1 LPIHVKY
8 ESKFLRQKNKAHAKG
23 QKKNAPL
30 MSMSL
35 LASLGSH
42 CMKLDNLRVS
52 FNTCIQSNPSQIHS
66 TYYPFLQ
73 MFCKSGHAKES
84 LGKRVSKGQHATS
97 SMKSVKV
104 VFEHCCCLA
113 FFLKRFIF
121 ASWLQIRMELQKK
134 SSAENIKKVGTSKFQ
149 TFKVYGMLLASSH
162 VNNASGFT
170 FFRRISSCSS

>member
-1 LPIHVKY
+1 LPINVKY
-8 ESKFLRQKNKAHAKG
+8 ESKFLKQKNKAHVKA

-52 FNTCIQSNPSQIHS
+52 VSTCIQSNPSQIHS

-73 MFCKSGHAKES
+73 MFLQIWTC
-84 LGKRVSKGQHATS
+84 KRVSKGQHVTT

-104 VFEHCCCLA
+104 LFERCCCLA
-113 FFLKRFIF
+113 FFLTRFIS
-121 ASWLQIRMELQKK
+121 ASWLQTRMELQKK
-134 SSAENIKKVGTSKFQ
+134 ILCRKHKEGS
-149 TFKVYGMLLASSH
+149 Y
-162 VNNASGFT
+162 
-170 FFRRISSCSS
+170 